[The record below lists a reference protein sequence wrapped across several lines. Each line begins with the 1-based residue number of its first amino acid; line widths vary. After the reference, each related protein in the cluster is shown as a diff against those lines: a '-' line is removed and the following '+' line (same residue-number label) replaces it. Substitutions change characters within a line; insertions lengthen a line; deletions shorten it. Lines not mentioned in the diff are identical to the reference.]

1 MAYLSD
7 NDRAEICARFQSD
20 GELGT
25 ETFGAMTK
33 ADLRAAFNAIDA
45 YLEDNK
51 LTINNTIPQPA
62 RGAMTTKQK
71 ARLLVYVVE
80 RRYLTGN

>member
-7 NDRAEICARFQSD
+7 NDRAELTAKYQSD
-20 GELGT
+20 PELST

-51 LTINNTIPQPA
+51 ATINTAIPQPA

-71 ARLLVYVVE
+71 ARLLIYVVE
-80 RRYLTGN
+80 KRYLTGN